1 MTAVHPSATQIQGAA
16 GRALAAGLLTLAV
29 AACEVPG
36 QAAPAAATPT
46 PTLPPALSPLAG
58 RTPLGV
64 DSAVPSP
71 GTSGTPTPGAGGTP
85 STTALPAADRT
96 ASPTTP
102 GGPSTPGATVA
113 RSPSPE
119 AATPSATVLRAT
131 VTPGATVLRATTI
144 PGTPPATT
152 QASPGGGGLD
162 LVSHRAS
169 AQGEAYAVTGEV
181 RNATSSAARAVRVSG
196 TVFDAAGNALATEV
210 TTLPGDLPPG
220 GQASFRLVFRNDP
233 RIVRYYL
240 TITSG

>member
-1 MTAVHPSATQIQGAA
+1 MTAVHPFATQIHGAA
-16 GRALAAGLLTLAV
+16 GRAFAAGLLTLAV

-36 QAAPAAATPT
+36 QAAPAAATPS

-64 DSAVPSP
+64 ASAVPAP
-71 GTSGTPTPGAGGTP
+71 GASGTPTPGAGGTP

-96 ASPTTP
+96 ASPATP

-113 RSPSPE
+113 RSPSPG
-119 AATPSATVLRAT
+119 AATPSATDF
-131 VTPGATVLRATTI
+131 RATTT
-144 PGTPPATT
+144 PGTRAVTA

-162 LVSHRAS
+162 LASHRAG

-196 TVFDAAGNALATEV
+196 TVFDAAGNALATEE
-210 TTLPGDLPPG
+210 TTLAGELPSG